1 MSKLLKFI
9 SILSVALI
17 VLFNS
22 SYIFAA
28 VNMDLGNTLNTNSNT
43 TNSANSTN
51 TNSSNTNSTNTN
63 SSNTN
68 SSNTNSNSSNSTKNT
83 STSTSSTLSSTVTT
97 SDFDLELTNIL
108 CIALIVV
115 GVLLILLG
123 IAILIRLK
131 K

>member
-28 VNMDLGNTLNTNSNT
+28 VNMDLGNTTNTRSNT
-43 TNSANSTN
+43 
-51 TNSSNTNSTNTN
+51 TNSTNTN

-68 SSNTNSNSSNSTKNT
+68 SNNSSSNKTTTT
-83 STSTSSTLSSTVTT
+83 SSSSTLSSTVTT